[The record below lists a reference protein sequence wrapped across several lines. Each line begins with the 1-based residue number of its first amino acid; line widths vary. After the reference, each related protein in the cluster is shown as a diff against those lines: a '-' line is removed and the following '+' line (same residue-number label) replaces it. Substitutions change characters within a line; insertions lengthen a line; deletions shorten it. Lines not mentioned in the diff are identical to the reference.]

1 MRPNTMNTT
10 YRTDVPRHGY
20 PGLERSRRHGTHRE
34 EVMRNNGGICHLCGG
49 DSSDA
54 IDHIV
59 PVAWGGSDEI
69 ANLAPAHSS
78 CNSSK
83 GASRDTGPDEYTW
96 HHPEMWIDGYG
107 PNWNPD
113 VDIED
118 MEDTREGIG
127 DRFGAMEEA
136 RIGQRAANKRAW
148 STAFGVIALFSP
160 VVLVI
165 AVMAANDAG
174 ADSDSITGTIL
185 AIIGVGI
192 ASLIAC
198 AATSAP
204 KKSNY
209 S

>member
-1 MRPNTMNTT
+1 MPT
-10 YRTDVPRHGY
+10 YRTGVKRHVY
-20 PGLERSRRHGTHRE
+20 PGVERTRHHGKHRAFVIAE
-34 EVMRNNGGICHLCGG
+34 NFGVCHICGG
-49 DSSDA
+49 DYASDV
-54 IDHIV
+54 DHIV
-59 PVAWGGSDEI
+59 PVAWGGSDNL
-69 ANLAPAHSS
+69 ANLAPAHTS

-83 GASRDTGPDEYTW
+83 GASKNTGPNDYTW

-127 DRFGAMEEA
+127 GRFRAMEEA
-136 RIGQRAANKRAW
+136 RIGQRQRAANKRAW
-148 STAFGVIALFSP
+148 TTAFGIVAIFSP
-160 VVLVI
+160 LALVI

-174 ADSDSITGTIL
+174 ADSGSMTTTIL
-185 AIIGVGI
+185 TIIGVGI

-198 AATSAP
+198 VATSAP

-209 S
+209 R